1 MAALTAE
8 TNTMKGLLLGNS
20 GTGKTGSLYSLAAR
34 GYNLRVLDM
43 DNGTEIL
50 YQLSEGHPEVRAR
63 IDVEKHADKYTEQAG
78 ALRPALPLTGF
89 SGAAKVLTNWP
100 GLGKPT
106 TWGTQ
111 DIIVVDSLTR
121 LGQFIMNHVLSG
133 VNKLVSGQQPSQ
145 PDWGAGISLQ
155 ENILAGLFSLPCH
168 VLVIAHVVNITPE
181 GATTS
186 EGFPSALGNKLP
198 QKVGS
203 YFNTTLGY
211 KHVGVGQ
218 NKVRKILTKDPTL
231 GCKVSAP
238 GKLKDEYPLETGLG
252 EIFDALYGP
261 LKSA

>member
-1 MAALTAE
+1 MAALTASN
-8 TNTMKGLLLGNS
+8 NTMKGLLLGNS
-20 GTGKTGSLYSLAAR
+20 GTGKTGSLYSLAAA

-43 DNGTEIL
+43 DNGSEIL
-50 YQLSEGHPEVRAR
+50 YQLAKDDPAILAR
-63 IDVEKHADKYTEQAG
+63 IDVEKHADEFSEQGG
-78 ALRPALPLTGF
+78 ALRPKLPLKGF

-100 GLGKPT
+100 ELGKPT
-106 TWGTQ
+106 TWGTN
-111 DIIVVDSLTR
+111 DILVVDSLTR
-121 LGQFIMNHVLSG
+121 LGQFIMNHVLAG
-133 VNKLVSGQQPSQ
+133 VGKLALGQQPSQ

-181 GATTS
+181 GSTTS

-211 KHVGVGQ
+211 KMIGTGQ
-218 NKVRKILTKDPTL
+218 NKVRKIVTKDPTL

-238 GKLKDEYPLETGLG
+238 GKLKDDYSLETGLG
-252 EIFDALYGP
+252 EIFTALYGP
-261 LKSA
+261 VKSA